1 MAINIMVVE
10 DTGIVALD
18 IKQCLLSLGY
28 QVPAVVSSGEEA
40 VDKAVEHAPDLVLMD
55 IMLKG
60 DMDGI
65 EAAAEIRSRLNIPII
80 YLTAYSDRE
89 TLKKAKITEPFGY
102 IIKPFE
108 ERALHTTI
116 EMALY
121 KSDMDKKL
129 RENEEW
135 LLTTLTSIG
144 DAVIATDKEGF
155 VTFMNPIAQNLT
167 GWQQEEAKGKPLA
180 EVFNIIN
187 EDTGIRV
194 ENPVVKVLRT
204 GTIVGLANHT
214 LLVRRDG
221 KKIPIDDSAAP
232 IKDDKGNINGVVM
245 VFHDITER
253 RQAEEALRNKEQQLR
268 LVTDNMLD
276 VISQVDLEGN
286 ILYSSPS
293 AKTQLGYGP
302 NEHIGTSIFEPVHP
316 DDRQRVLATF
326 NKSVATASPGKT
338 EYRYKQADGGYQWL
352 ETVGNP
358 VIDKDG
364 KVTSVVL
371 NTRDVSERKQ
381 MEEQL
386 QYISLHDTLTGLYNR
401 NYFEREL
408 DMLEKDCQGP
418 VGVILCDLD
427 GLKLINDTMGHA
439 AGDQLLINA
448 AKVLKE
454 TVPEAVATAR
464 VGGDEFALMLLT
476 NEEDKVA
483 NAAQRIREAIDTYNA
498 SHMELPLSI
507 SIGYALSSDGAFIRH
522 AFTTADDNMYREKLH
537 RGRSTKSAIV
547 QILTSALQARD
558 FITEGHADRLQ
569 DLVEGLALAV
579 GLPEQKRVDLRLLAQ
594 FHDIGKVG
602 IPDRILFKNGSLTF
616 EEFSEMKRHSEIG
629 YRIAQSAP
637 ELAVISDWILKHHE
651 WWNGAGYPLGLKG
664 EEIPVECRILA
675 VADAYDAITN
685 DRPYRKAQS
694 HQHAVSELKRCAGL
708 QFDAQLVAKF
718 VTVLEK
724 KSI

>member
-10 DTGIVALD
+10 DSGIVALD

-40 VDKAVEHAPDLVLMD
+40 VDKAIEFGPDLVLMD

-129 RENEEW
+129 RENKKW
-135 LLTTLTSIG
+135 LRTTLTSIG
-144 DAVIATDKEGF
+144 DAVIATDKEGH
-155 VTFMNPIAQNLT
+155 VTFMNPVAENLT
-167 GWQQEEAKGKPLA
+167 GWQQEEARGKSL
-180 EVFNIIN
+180 EEIFNIIN
-187 EDTGIRV
+187 ESTGNRV
-194 ENPVVKVLRT
+194 ENPVVKVLRA

-221 KKIPIDDSAAP
+221 KQIPIDDSAAP
-232 IKDDKGNINGVVM
+232 IKDDQGNINGVVM
-245 VFHDITER
+245 VFHDITDR
-253 RQAEEALRNKEQQLR
+253 RQAEEALRKKEQQLR

-276 VISQVDLEGN
+276 VISQVDLRGN
-286 ILYSSPS
+286 IQYSSPS
-293 AKTQLGYGP
+293 SKTQLGYGP
-302 NEHIGTSIFEPVHP
+302 EEHIGKSIFAPVHP
-316 DDRQRVLATF
+316 KDRARVIAIF
-326 NKSVATASPGKT
+326 KQNIATASPAKS
-338 EYRYKQADGGYQWL
+338 EYRYKQSDGSYKWL
-352 ETVGNP
+352 ETVGNS
-358 VIDKDG
+358 VVDKDG

-371 NTRDVSERKQ
+371 NTRDVTERKQ

-386 QYISLHDTLTGLYNR
+386 QYISLHDSLTGLYNR

-408 DMLEKDCQGP
+408 DILEKDYKGP
-418 VGVILCDLD
+418 VGMILCDLD

-439 AGDQLLINA
+439 SGDQLLVNA

-454 TVPEAVATAR
+454 TVPDAQVTAR
-464 VGGDEFALMLLT
+464 VGGDEFALLLLT

-483 NAAQRIREAIDTYNA
+483 NAAQRIREAIDTYNEG
-498 SHMELPLSI
+498 HTELPLSI
-507 SIGYALSSDGAFIRH
+507 SIGYALSRHGAGIRH
-522 AFTTADDNMYREKLH
+522 AFTVADDNMYREKLH

-547 QILTSALQARD
+547 QILTSALEARD
-558 FITEGHADRLQ
+558 FITEGHAERLQ
-569 DLVEGLALAV
+569 DLVEGLAASV
-579 GLPEQKRVDLRLLAQ
+579 GLSEQRRVDLRLLAQ

-602 IPDRILFKNGSLTF
+602 IPDRILFKNGPLTTD
-616 EEFSEMKRHSEIG
+616 EFSEMKRHSEIG

-651 WWNGAGYPLGLKG
+651 WWNGTGYPLGLKG

-694 HQHAVSELKRCAGL
+694 HQHAVSELNRCAGQ

-718 VTVLEK
+718 LAVLEK